1 MYNLWSINYLDCPG
15 TERQMKGHLAHYK
28 SCPFCY
34 YEDYLYKTYPGL
46 LRHLF
51 RYHLQDIDGNSTH
64 YSFKPPRKLVVYTSS
79 GMETVD
85 IENLPEVEEFLKDYI
100 KDKRNPSKKS
110 SRLWRYV
117 LEEENK
123 TS

>member
-1 MYNLWSINYLDCPG
+1 
-15 TERQMKGHLAHYK
+15 
-28 SCPFCY
+28 
-34 YEDYLYKTYPGL
+34 
-46 LRHLF
+46 
-51 RYHLQDIDGNSTH
+51 
-64 YSFKPPRKLVVYTSS
+64 
-79 GMETVD
+79 METVD